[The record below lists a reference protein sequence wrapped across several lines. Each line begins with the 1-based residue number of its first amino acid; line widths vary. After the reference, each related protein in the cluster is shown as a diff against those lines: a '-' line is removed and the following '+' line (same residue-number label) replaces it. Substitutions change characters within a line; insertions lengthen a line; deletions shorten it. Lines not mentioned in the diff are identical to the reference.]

1 VATTVDKA
9 HGRVEQRTL
18 RTTTL
23 LTLHHLWPGL
33 AQGFEVTRARTEKGK
48 KSVEVTYGITSL
60 TEGQADAARLL
71 ELVRD
76 HWHIENRLHYVR
88 DVTLGE
94 DACRVRTGAA
104 PQVLAAL
111 RNVVVHLLSEVEAE
125 SRVAA
130 TERLAARPN
139 EALQLLGHP
148 PLE

>member
-1 VATTVDKA
+1 MTTVDKA
-9 HGRVEQRTL
+9 HGRVENRTL

-33 AQGFEVTRARTEKGK
+33 AQGFEVRRERTVKGK
-48 KSVEVTYGITSL
+48 KTIEVVYGITSL
-60 TEGQADAARLL
+60 TEGEADASRLS
-71 ELVRD
+71 EWTRD
-76 HWHIENRLHYVR
+76 HWHVENRLHYVR
-88 DVTLGE
+88 DVTMGE

-111 RNVVVHLLSEVEAE
+111 RNAVVHLLAGVEGE

-139 EALQLLGHP
+139 EALELLGHS